1 MYFMDSMTSIASLW
15 LSRLGITL
23 ACCGLTACA
32 FAPGITMSTSGGAE
46 PSGSGVPL
54 PQWLRA
60 YEPAPDGQ
68 GGKSANVNQ
77 PEGVLF
83 PITPD
88 LIRLQRAQLASDVG
102 LEVKRLF
109 GVARPYTIGPGDVL
123 NIVVWDH
130 PELSLVAA
138 ASSSATDAASLSSVG
153 NGYNVSPEGTI
164 QFPFLG
170 GIKLGGL
177 SETQARELMISRL
190 GKFLKNPEITVRVQA
205 YRSGRV
211 YVEGEVRQ
219 PGLQAV
225 NDIPMT
231 LPEAISRAGGFSA
244 TADRASVAVTRGG
257 KTTVIN
263 LAQLTQLGVNPGS
276 ILLAGGDTV
285 QVLSRDESK
294 VFVLGE
300 VLRPSALPLRSGRMT
315 LNEALGESGGVSQI
329 SGDPR
334 QIFVLR
340 NGAAG
345 SAEIYHLDARNP
357 AAYALAEGFDLKAR
371 DVVFVDPSSL
381 VRWNRV
387 LSLLLPSAQLGT
399 VARDAVTK

>member
-1 MYFMDSMTSIASLW
+1 M
-15 LSRLGITL
+15 
-23 ACCGLTACA
+23 
-32 FAPGITMSTSGGAE
+32 
-46 PSGSGVPL
+46 

-88 LIRLQRAQLASDVG
+88 LIRLQRAQPATDVG
-102 LEVKRLF
+102 QDVKRLF
-109 GVARPYTIGPGDVL
+109 GVARPYTIGPGDLL

-130 PELSLVAA
+130 PELSLAPA
-138 ASSSATDAASLSSVG
+138 GDVG
-153 NGYNVSPEGTI
+153 SGHNVSADGLI
-164 QFPFLG
+164 QFPFIG
-170 GIKLGGL
+170 RIKLGGL
-177 SETQARELMISRL
+177 TESQARDELVAKL
-190 GKFLKNPEITVRVQA
+190 GKYIKNPEITVRIQA

-219 PGLQAV
+219 TGPQAV
-225 NDIPMT
+225 NDIPLT

-244 TADRASVAVTRGG
+244 AADRSTVAITREGN
-257 KTTVIN
+257 TTLIN
-263 LAQLTQLGVNPGS
+263 LPQLAKLGVNPGN

-285 QVLSRDESK
+285 QVPHRDEAK

-300 VLRPSALPLRSGRMT
+300 VLKPLALPLRNGRMT
-315 LNEALGESGGVSQI
+315 LNEALGESGGVSQV

-345 SAEIYHLDARNP
+345 NAEIYHLDARTP

-371 DVVFVDPSSL
+371 DVVFVDPAPL

-387 LSLLLPSAQLGT
+387 LSLLLPSAQIGN
-399 VARDAVTK
+399 VARDVIK